1 MGAFVQAIRN
11 QAMIAP
17 RRLPR
22 PWVLFFV
29 ALVVGLSAARPSV
42 AGPNSDGSLIVHAN
56 TSLTYTIDRNWAG
69 FSDISRCERAITDV
83 AEGQKTVWFILAAFP
98 SYVSPRV
105 AAVTFGVEY
114 DAQVAIEALGRCTG
128 DFELSTDTWP
138 ASGSG
143 TAITWSTPERDRVFE
158 LYWFAGYGYYGNQF
172 AVTPHPGQGGNFAN
186 DDVPAEVDAIA
197 GYGILGFGVAGA
209 NPCLDFLPNGAC
221 CDPQG
226 RCTIT
231 IKSLCEERGRTY
243 FGDYTSC
250 DPGKCLGPCCIDG
263 QCFADY
269 TQVTCE
275 RERGEF
281 KNMGGDCRRTACI
294 PTRTHWGTMKRVFRE
309 Y

>member
-1 MGAFVQAIRN
+1 RN
-11 QAMIAP
+11 QATIGDQ
-17 RRLPR
+17 RSVR
-22 PWVLFFV
+22 PWVLLSIAV
-29 ALVVGLSAARPSV
+29 ALGLGSARPTL

-56 TSLTYTIDRNWAG
+56 TSLTYTFDRNWAG

-83 AEGQKTVWFILAAFP
+83 AEGQKTIWFIIAAFP
-98 SYVSPRV
+98 SYVSPKIK
-105 AAVTFGVEY
+105 AMNFGIEFDSQVT
-114 DAQVAIEALGRCTG
+114 IEAQGRCAG
-128 DFELSTDTWP
+128 DGELSTETWP
-138 ASGSG
+138 NSGAG
-143 TAITWSTPERDRVFE
+143 TAIWWADGSIERDRVFE
-158 LYWFAGYGYYGNQF
+158 VYWFAGYGYYGNQF
-172 AVTPHPGQGGNFAN
+172 AVVPHPTQGGAFA
-186 DDVPAEVDAIA
+186 DDETPAEIDAVA

-250 DPGKCLGPCCIDG
+250 DPGKCLGPCCIDD

-269 TQVTCE
+269 TQVSCE